1 MGRAIIVIEGTD
13 GSGKK
18 TQTQLLLKNL
28 EKDGYDVVSHSFPS
42 YQSPSSGPVK
52 LYLSGA
58 LGSEANSISPKQA
71 SVLFAADRVATYLNI
86 ENGFKK
92 FLDEGKI
99 VLLDRYVYSNMI
111 HQACKLSSEK
121 EVDSFLD
128 WVCDLEFESLSLPKA
143 NLIFFLD
150 MPTEKSLLL
159 AQSRGEL
166 KAGTKKDIH
175 EQDEKHLE
183 RAYNTAKYVATKF
196 GWTQI
201 SCLNKFGQLKTI
213 EEISNEI
220 YNITKNFL
228 ENKKTE
234 E

>member
-1 MGRAIIVIEGTD
+1 MGRTIIVIEGTD

-28 EKDGYDVVSHSFPS
+28 EKAGYGVFSHSFPS

-58 LGSEANSISPKQA
+58 LGNNANSISPKQA

-92 FLDEGKI
+92 SLDEGKL

-111 HQACKLSSEK
+111 HQACKLETEE
-121 EVDSFLD
+121 EVDDFLT
-128 WVCDLEFESLSLPKA
+128 WVCNLEFESLSLPKA

-150 MPTEKSLLL
+150 MPTEKSRLL

-175 EQDEKHLE
+175 EQDEKHLS
-183 RAYNTAKYVATKF
+183 RAYNTAKYVATKL

-201 SCLNKFGQLKTI
+201 SCVDKFGNLKTI
-213 EEISNEI
+213 DEISNEI

-228 ENKKTE
+228 ESKKTE